1 LAVEIK
7 FDTISTGA
15 LQRPKDSLMTGVVQL
30 RDVLPSDL
38 EIFFLH
44 QRDPEATRLAAFP
57 ARDRQAFMAHWTRI
71 LPDRAS
77 KIQTILLDGA
87 VAGNIVAFQQAG
99 RRLVGYWVGREYW
112 GQGVAT
118 AALTLF
124 LNLVTA
130 RPLYA
135 FVAQHNAASIRVL
148 QKCGFIVWDED
159 LGTPHLVD
167 DEVEEILLRLE
178 S

>member
-1 LAVEIK
+1 
-7 FDTISTGA
+7 
-15 LQRPKDSLMTGVVQL
+15 MTGVVQL

-44 QRDPEATRLAAFP
+44 QIDPEATRLAAFP
-57 ARDRQAFMAHWTRI
+57 ARDRQAFMAHWARI
-71 LPDRAS
+71 LADRAS
-77 KIQTILLDGA
+77 TIQTFLVDGA

-99 RRLVGYWVGREYW
+99 RHLVGYWVGREYW

-148 QKCGFIVWDED
+148 QKCGFVVWDED
-159 LGTPHLVD
+159 LGTAHPVD
-167 DEVEEILLRLE
+167 DEVEEVLLRLE
-178 S
+178 SEMPRALG

>member
-1 LAVEIK
+1 M
-7 FDTISTGA
+7 
-15 LQRPKDSLMTGVVQL
+15 MTGVVQL

-44 QRDPEATRLAAFP
+44 QMDPEATRLAAFL

-71 LPDRAS
+71 LADRADT
-77 KIQTILLDGA
+77 IRTILLDGA

-99 RRLVGYWVGREYW
+99 RQLVGYWVGREYW

-118 AALTLF
+118 AALTQF
-124 LNLVTA
+124 LNHVTA

-135 FVAQHNAASIRVL
+135 FVAKHNAASIRVL
-148 QKCGFIVWDED
+148 QKCGFVVCAED
-159 LGTPHLVD
+159 LAGIRAVD
-167 DEVEEILLRLE
+167 DEVEEMLLILEEDGRPTPA
-178 S
+178 

>member
-1 LAVEIK
+1 
-7 FDTISTGA
+7 
-15 LQRPKDSLMTGVVQL
+15 MTGVVQL

-44 QRDPEATRLAAFP
+44 QMDPEATRLAAFP
-57 ARDRQAFMAHWTRI
+57 SRDRQAFMAHWTRI
-71 LPDRAS
+71 LADRANT
-77 KIQTILLDGA
+77 IQTILLDGA
-87 VAGNIVAFQQAG
+87 VAGNIVAFQQGG
-99 RRLVGYWVGREYW
+99 RQLVGYWVGREYW
-112 GQGVAT
+112 GQGIAT

-148 QKCGFIVWDED
+148 QKCGFVVWDED
-159 LGTPHLVD
+159 LGTTRPVD
-167 DEVEEILLRLE
+167 DEVEEVLLRLD
-178 S
+178 SGGPGAIG